1 MIHNN
6 SVAVRVRE
14 QREKREDRGE
24 REERKRESNKYSAL
38 VPPPGYAPVQQ
49 SQFTTEHV

>member
-38 VPPPGYAPVQQ
+38 VPPPK
-49 SQFTTEHV
+49 